1 MIQKQNTSDISR
13 RSKKMNLVLKLA
25 EIGRLYPEHEAM
37 VYNEK
42 RFSYS
47 QLIAQVNQFANGL
60 KKFGVQQ
67 GDRVLIALGNC
78 PEFVI
83 SFFAILQIK
92 GVVIPVNPQY
102 AIAEVEK
109 IAKDALPVAVITD
122 TSTAPTFIRLR
133 EKIALPANIIV
144 IRSGPAA
151 PALHSFE
158 QILNSGE
165 TSFTFD
171 QPYEED
177 EVIELLYTHGI
188 TGTLK
193 GAMLTNRNLYSN
205 AAIFAELCRIT
216 PQDRALLV
224 SRAYH
229 APAQTCAMNAPFMAG
244 ATVVIHDIWTTPE
257 AFLRTVEEERI
268 TFFFGTPPMYKML
281 LDYPGLEQFNTSSLR
296 VAYTAAAPLP
306 PEVFQAF
313 EERFGI
319 RITEGYGLTETSPLI
334 CSNPVDGT
342 QKAGSVGRVIPG
354 VKVKIVDY
362 EDQEV
367 PAGQVGE
374 IVISGPNVMKG
385 YYNREEET
393 RWVMRNG
400 WFHTEDLAYIDHE
413 GYIYIVDRKKDLI
426 IRGGLNVHPREVE
439 DVLYTHPSVFEVAVL
454 GMPDPVWGE
463 EVVAFIHPREGSRVE
478 TKELQEY
485 CKDKLAKYKIP
496 RRIHFVNEL
505 PKTSSGKLL
514 KCELKQIMENA

>member
-1 MIQKQNTSDISR
+1 
-13 RSKKMNLVLKLA
+13 MNLVLGLA
-25 EIGRLYPEHEAM
+25 EIGRLYPEREAM

-47 QLIAQVNQFANGL
+47 QLITQVNQLANGL

-67 GDRVLIALGNC
+67 GDRVLILLDNC

-83 SFFAILQIK
+83 SFFAVLQIK
-92 GVVIPVNPQY
+92 GIIIPVNPQY

-109 IAKDALPVAVITD
+109 IVKDALPVVVITN
-122 TSTAPTFIRLR
+122 TSAAPTFIRIR
-133 EKIALPANIIV
+133 EKIALPASIIV
-144 IRSGPAA
+144 IRSEPTV
-151 PALHSFE
+151 PALHSFT

-171 QPYEED
+171 QPYEQD

-193 GAMLTNRNLYSN
+193 GAMLTNQNLYSS
-205 AAIFAELCRIT
+205 ATAFAELCRIT
-216 PQDRALLV
+216 PQDRVLLV

-229 APAQTCAMNAPFMAG
+229 VIVQACAMNAPLMAG
-244 ATVVIHDIWTTPE
+244 ATIVIHDIWTTPE
-257 AFLRTVEEERI
+257 AVLRTIEEEHI
-268 TFFFGTPPMYKML
+268 TLFFGTHPRYRML
-281 LDYPGLEQFNTSSLR
+281 LDYPELQQFNTSSLR
-296 VAYTAAAPLP
+296 MAYAAADPLP
-306 PEVFQAF
+306 PEIFQAF
-313 EERFGI
+313 EEKFGI
-319 RITEGYGLTETSPLI
+319 RITEGYGLMETSSLI

-342 QKAGSVGRVIPG
+342 QKAGSVGRIIPG

-362 EDQEV
+362 EDREV
-367 PAGQVGE
+367 PTGHVGE
-374 IVISGPNVMKG
+374 IVVSGPNVMKG

-393 RWVMRNG
+393 RWAMRNG
-400 WFHTEDLAYIDHE
+400 WFHTEDLAYIDNE
-413 GYIYIVDRKKDLI
+413 DYVYIVDRKKDLI

-439 DVLYTHPSVFEVAVL
+439 DVLYTHPGIFEVAVL

-463 EVVAFIHPREGSRVE
+463 EVVAFVHPREGARIE

-485 CKDKLAKYKIP
+485 CKDKLAEYKIP

-514 KCELKQIMENA
+514 KYELKQIIENT